1 MRLGPG
7 NTRIGDRKQGHW
19 FDGDGMVSLTRH
31 LVPFNLS
38 VAFSRLFLQR
48 CISVSPGPRYGHSL
62 WANKLQLLW
71 TILDW
76 LKQST
81 DGDAVVAFLLSLCAS
96 SPPVF

>member
-1 MRLGPG
+1 VKSQPWKGALEPSTECSYTVDPSKVKGRIPDDLRGTYVRLGPG

-48 CISVSPGPRYGHSL
+48 VYLCLPRS
-62 WANKLQLLW
+62 
-71 TILDW
+71 
-76 LKQST
+76 
-81 DGDAVVAFLLSLCAS
+81 
-96 SPPVF
+96 